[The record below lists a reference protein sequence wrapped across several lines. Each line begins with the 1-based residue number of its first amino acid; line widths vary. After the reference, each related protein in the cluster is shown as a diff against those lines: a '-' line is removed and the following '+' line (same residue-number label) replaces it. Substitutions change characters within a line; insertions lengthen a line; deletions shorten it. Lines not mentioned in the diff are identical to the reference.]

1 MTPTQPRPLRDVA
14 GVTPAVATTAS
25 RVTVRGVTTRALLAA
40 GAALTIACG
49 APDSAPSVASNA
61 ATARTT
67 GANAGLTVQAR
78 FPAARSASALDGR
91 LLLLVSTDSTREP
104 RFQISDGATTQLVF
118 GTDVDGWSP
127 DTVVTVDGAAT
138 GYPLSSL
145 ADVPPGRY
153 WVQAVLNRYE
163 TFTRSDGHT
172 VKLPPDKGEGQ
183 VWNRKPGNLYST
195 PQWIT
200 LDARGAVAQPL
211 VLDQEIEPITPP
223 EDTRWIKH
231 VTIRSERLSK
241 FWGRDMEIGANV
253 LLPAGFDEHPD
264 ARYPLVVYHG
274 HFPATFTGFRETP
287 PDPNLEPDFAARFN
301 LRGYNRI
308 QQELA
313 HQFYKDWTGPGFP
326 RVILIEIRHP
336 TPFYDD
342 SYAVNSANQGP
353 YGDAIM
359 YELIPEIEK
368 RFRGIGQGWARITY
382 GGSTGGWEAMAVQ
395 VMYPDEF
402 NGAFAACP
410 DPIDF
415 RAYTVVNLY
424 EDENAYYPTSTWKR
438 TPRPG
443 NRNYLGHVSTT
454 LEQMNQREMALG
466 SKGRSGDQWDIWQAT
481 YSPVGADGYPKPIW
495 DKATGVIDKQVAAYW
510 RENYDLSH
518 ILARDWAKLG
528 PKLHDKINVYVGDMD
543 NYYLNNAV
551 YLTEERL
558 RSLSNPKWTGEITY
572 GDRAEHCWNGDP
584 TRSNAYSRLRYHQ
597 MYIPRILDRM
607 RARAPAGADTLSW
620 RY

>member
-1 MTPTQPRPLRDVA
+1 MSASRDVC
-14 GVTPAVATTAS
+14 S
-25 RVTVRGVTTRALLAA
+25 LLAA
-40 GAALTIACG
+40 DRVRGMRRAVLAGTAMLAAACG
-49 APDSAPSVASNA
+49 GAPASSPSAGVLTP
-61 ATARTT
+61 
-67 GANAGLTVQAR
+67 GANAGLAVQAR
-78 FPAARSASALDGR
+78 FPSARSAAPLDGR
-91 LLLLVSTDSTREP
+91 LLLLVSTDSAREP
-104 RFQISDGATTQLVF
+104 RFQISDGAATQLVF
-118 GTDVDGWSP
+118 GTDVEAWAP
-127 DTVVTVDGAAT
+127 DTDATVDATAT

-195 PQWIT
+195 PQWVT
-200 LDARGAVAQPL
+200 LDARGVAAPPL
-211 VLDQEIEPITPP
+211 MLDQEIEPIAPP

-253 LLPAGFDEHPD
+253 LLPAGFDEHPN

-287 PDPNLEPDFAARFN
+287 PDPDLEPDFAPRFN

-359 YELIPEIEK
+359 YELIPEVEK

-424 EDENAYYPTSTWKR
+424 EDENAYYPTSRWKR

-466 SKGRSGDQWDIWQAT
+466 SNGRSGDQWDIWQAT
-481 YSPVGADGYPKPIW
+481 YSPVGPDGYPKPIW
-495 DKATGVIDKQVAAYW
+495 DKATGVIDREVATYW
-510 RENYDLSH
+510 RDHYDLSY
-518 ILARDWAKLG
+518 ILERDWAKLG

>member
-1 MTPTQPRPLRDVA
+1 MSVA
-14 GVTPAVATTAS
+14 RLVMSRWYRRTAVVGRLGAVVALGALAACSSADQSPSAT
-25 RVTVRGVTTRALLAA
+25 A
-40 GAALTIACG
+40 GAASG
-49 APDSAPSVASNA
+49 PNA
-61 ATARTT
+61 ALRVA
-67 GANAGLTVQAR
+67 VR
-78 FPAARSASALDGR
+78 FPAARSVDPLGGR
-91 LLLLVSTDSTREP
+91 LLLLVSRDSANEP
-104 RFQISDGATTQLVF
+104 RFQVSDGAATQLVF
-118 GTDVDGWSP
+118 GTDVDGWAP
-127 DTVVTVDGAAT
+127 DTDVTVDGAAT
-138 GYPLSSL
+138 GFPLHSL
-145 ADVPPGRY
+145 AEVPPDRY

-195 PQWIT
+195 PRWIT
-200 LDARGAVAQPL
+200 LDGRAGAAEAL
-211 VLDQEIEPITPP
+211 VLDQEIAPITPP
-223 EDTRWIKH
+223 DDTRWIKH

-241 FWGRDMEIGANV
+241 FWGRDMEIGANI
-253 LLPAGFDEHPD
+253 LLPAGFDEHPN

-274 HFPATFTGFRETP
+274 HFPATFTGFREEA
-287 PDPNLEPDFAARFN
+287 PDPNLKPDFAARFN
-301 LRGYNRI
+301 LSGYNRI
-308 QQELA
+308 QQEQA

-336 TPFYDD
+336 TPYYDD
-342 SYAVNSANQGP
+342 SYAVNSAAQGP

-424 EDENAYYPTSTWKR
+424 EDENAYYPTGAWKR

-443 NRNYLGHVSTT
+443 SRNYLGHVNTT
-454 LEQMNQREMALG
+454 LEQMNQKEAALG

-481 YSPVGADGYPKPIW
+481 YSPVGEDGYPKPIW
-495 DKATGVIDKQVAAYW
+495 DKATGVIDREVATYW

-518 ILARDWAKLG
+518 ILERDWATLG

-558 RSLSNPKWTGEITY
+558 RGLSNPKWTGEITY

-584 TRSNAYSRLRYHQ
+584 TRSNAISRLRYHQ